1 MRNLALALLLPTGAP
16 ALAAGPEIIALGDS
30 LTAGYGL
37 APDEGFVPQL
47 QRWLDG
53 QGVAAT
59 VVNAGVSGD
68 TTAAALARIDWALTP
83 TAKALIVTLG
93 GNDLLRGLPPEEARA
108 NLDAILTRAAAADL
122 PVLLV
127 PMDAPGN
134 YGPDYKAAF
143 DAIYPDLAAAHGA
156 LLAPPFLKPILDR
169 PDRQVAL
176 NDFMQPDG
184 IHPNASG
191 VALVVG
197 ALGPEVVKLLAAVD

>member
-1 MRNLALALLLPTGAP
+1 MRNLGFMFLLVAGSTAQ
-16 ALAAGPEIIALGDS
+16 AAGPEVIALGDS

-37 APDEGFVPQL
+37 ASEEGFVPQL
-47 QRWLDG
+47 QRWLDAN
-53 QGVAAT
+53 GVAAT

-68 TTAAALARIDWALTP
+68 TTAAALSRIDWALAP
-83 TAKALIVTLG
+83 GAKAMIVTLG

-108 NLDAILTRAAAADL
+108 NLDAILTKADAAGL

-134 YGPDYKAAF
+134 YGSDYKAAF

-169 PDRQVAL
+169 PDRQGAL
-176 NDFMQPDG
+176 NDLMQPDG
-184 IHPNASG
+184 IHPNAMG
-191 VALVVG
+191 VLVVVE
-197 ALGPEVVKLLAAVD
+197 ALGPEVIKLLDEVE